1 MSREGAARRAVP
13 LGAVALVAFIA
24 GVVAWFPAR
33 WATSALPRPFSCEQ
47 PAGTIWSGHCA
58 DFRHGAGSVGAVSWR
73 LRATPLLRGV
83 VAAEVAWTHR
93 ASRLSGELEVA
104 RAHVLLRGLRGTA
117 DVATLR
123 ALPVWPPSL
132 VAAWPPSEGR
142 LRIDLGLVELRESRL
157 ARIAGVIDVDG
168 LVSSSARWSLGD
180 YRLAWREGAAPLG
193 ELADRGGPLELMAR
207 LEPAGLDGAAAP
219 PGGAWRLQG
228 TVRARDRAWAPRL
241 AVFGPP
247 DAAGRHTLSIEWR

>member
-1 MSREGAARRAVP
+1 MNREGAARRAVP
-13 LGAVALVAFIA
+13 LVAAALAAFIA
-24 GVVAWFPAR
+24 GAVAWFPAR

-47 PAGTIWSGHCA
+47 PAGTVWSGHCA
-58 DFRHGAGSVGAVSWR
+58 ELRHGAGSIGAVSWR
-73 LRATPLLRGV
+73 LRAIPLLRGA

-93 ASRLSGELEVA
+93 ASRLSGDLEVS
-104 RAHVLLRGLRGTA
+104 RSRVLLRGLRGAA

-132 VAAWPPSEGR
+132 VAAWPPGEGR
-142 LRIDLGLVELRESRL
+142 LRVDLGLLELRNGRL
-157 ARIAGVIDVDG
+157 ARISGVIDAGG
-168 LVSSSARWSLGD
+168 LVSASGRWALGD
-180 YRLAWREGAAPLG
+180 YRLTWRDGAAPLG
-193 ELADRGGPLELMAR
+193 ELADRGGPLELSAR
-207 LEPAGLDGAAAP
+207 LEPVALEGAAAP

-241 AVFGPP
+241 AAFGPP